1 MNFIS
6 RDTDY
11 AVRALVYMTVVA
23 KKKNSVITVDE
34 IAREEDLPE
43 RFLRRILQ
51 GLAKNKIL
59 SSYKGKQG
67 GFSFLKSPENIKLT
81 DVIKVF
87 QGEVKLT
94 NCLLKGSICPELKT
108 CALRKKLNQIERS
121 VNKKLRNITITSLS

>member
-11 AVRALVYMTVVA
+11 AVRALVYMTKA
-23 KKKNSVITVDE
+23 SKKKNSIVTVDE
-34 IAREEDLPE
+34 IIRKDGLPE

-51 GLAKNKIL
+51 RLAKNKIL

-67 GFSFLKSPENIKLT
+67 GFSFLKSPKNIKLT

-87 QGEVKLT
+87 QGEVKFT

-108 CALRKKLNQIERS
+108 CALRRKLNQIQRS
-121 VNKKLRNITITSLS
+121 VDKKLRNITITSLV